1 MPEGYVLCVLP
12 DDLKHVGGD
21 LGEIEVTLIL
31 VDKLLKVF
39 FYFTLERELLCCAV
53 LCCAF
58 LQVDLAVLM
67 PFLSH
72 IEFGEFLIE
81 NM

>member
-1 MPEGYVLCVLP
+1 ML

-21 LGEIEVTLIL
+21 LGEIEVALIL

-53 LCCAF
+53 LCCA
-58 LQVDLAVLM
+58 VLCCAAL
-67 PFLSH
+67 FRFS
-72 IEFGEFLIE
+72 FLICHRLNIKVLNE
-81 NM
+81 LPAEV